1 MVLIEDITDEAL
13 ATKTSSA
20 TITHTVDLKHG
31 AVQEALDES
40 GKEEP
45 YKEQEHEDAE
55 GEDAEGEEE
64 EESDREESE
73 EEESDEEAAGEED
86 ESEADEDDDDLEGVD
101 DTVPTPQPQPP
112 VVAAASSKPQCARCA
127 KPATKRCSRCKF
139 EWYCGIE
146 CQRMSWGTHRKTC
159 ALPCAAA
166 AEPSYA
172 LNFENKRLAP
182 TATGGESAGAGGAGM
197 PKGASGAP
205 LGGLGNV
212 AALLKSLGLD
222 NVSEET
228 AREQIERIE
237 KELLAKEASK
247 ALPPRVLEGWWYES
261 MQPTESDAVPGAPR
275 LRQVAVA
282 SVEAAMAECEW
293 ETALEHLFTAMEL
306 TPRGDRAIGT
316 LHAQCCE
323 CCLRLVSTKERD
335 AYNVRYCDSAL
346 EHSETAVRLWP
357 DWAEAYA
364 GRAAAL
370 EACGRL
376 LEACDEYR
384 HAIALAEDEGREE
397 TAEASGKEGA
407 PLLAKLRGAL
417 EAATTKLADSEARDQ
432 LR

>member
-1 MVLIEDITDEAL
+1 
-13 ATKTSSA
+13 
-20 TITHTVDLKHG
+20 
-31 AVQEALDES
+31 
-40 GKEEP
+40 
-45 YKEQEHEDAE
+45 
-55 GEDAEGEEE
+55 
-64 EESDREESE
+64 
-73 EEESDEEAAGEED
+73 
-86 ESEADEDDDDLEGVD
+86 
-101 DTVPTPQPQPP
+101 
-112 VVAAASSKPQCARCA
+112 
-127 KPATKRCSRCKF
+127 
-139 EWYCGIE
+139 
-146 CQRMSWGTHRKTC
+146 
-159 ALPCAAA
+159 
-166 AEPSYA
+166 
-172 LNFENKRLAP
+172 
-182 TATGGESAGAGGAGM
+182 
-197 PKGASGAP
+197 
-205 LGGLGNV
+205 
-212 AALLKSLGLD
+212 
-222 NVSEET
+222 
-228 AREQIERIE
+228 
-237 KELLAKEASK
+237 
-247 ALPPRVLEGWWYES
+247 

>member
-20 TITHTVDLKHG
+20 TITHTADLKHG
-31 AVQEALDES
+31 AVQEALNES

-55 GEDAEGEEE
+55 GEEE
-64 EESDREESE
+64 EESDGEESE

-112 VVAAASSKPQCARCA
+112 VVASAASSKPQCARCA

-159 ALPCAAA
+159 ALPCAPA

-172 LNFENKRLAP
+172 LNFENKRQAP

-282 SVEAAMAECEW
+282 SVEAAMAEGEW

-357 DWAEAYA
+357 DWAEACA